1 MVSQLNHRKVQLIR
15 GPMDVPVIGRRIAFV
30 TDTVGTV
37 IELSGPLTS
46 SPGEQG
52 PDNSRGTPR

>member
-1 MVSQLNHRKVQLIR
+1 
-15 GPMDVPVIGRRIAFV
+15 MDVPVIGRRIAFV